1 MGYAERGWR
10 GRFSKMQAGLQ
21 ISDHSGNLNKEKI
34 FSDCKFNY
42 KLN

>member
-1 MGYAERGWR
+1 MLKGGGEGK
-10 GRFSKMQAGLQ
+10 FSKMQADLQ
-21 ISDHSGNLNKEKI
+21 ISYLIQETYIKEKI